1 MCLKGT
7 TRRRCTTSIA
17 GSYASVFV
25 TGPLGCVVPSD
36 ELSLGYKKWS
46 ALTKRDLLY
55 SGRESCANGESWI
68 AVRKKNI
75 T

>member
-1 MCLKGT
+1 ML
-7 TRRRCTTSIA
+7 A
-17 GSYASVFV
+17 FFV

-68 AVRKKNI
+68 AVRKENI
-75 T
+75 A